1 MKIIFILLMIIF
13 LTGCESKPDNQQF
26 TITIGNPTAEKVL
39 TTNPEAN
46 IFMYSDTIFNAGVPW
61 VDELELTKD
70 KYITE
75 IIQQSDDG
83 GNFMNGTG
91 NKLKIGTKIFNV
103 KERGD
108 VMIAE
113 TEDGDIRFYNLVEG

>member
-1 MKIIFILLMIIF
+1 LKR
-13 LTGCESKPDNQQF
+13 
-26 TITIGNPTAEKVL
+26 V
-39 TTNPEAN
+39 PEAN

-75 IIQQSDDG
+75 IIQQSDVG
-83 GNFMNGTG
+83 GNFVNGTA
-91 NKLKIGTKIFNV
+91 NKLKVGTKIFNV

-113 TEDGDIRFYNLVEG
+113 SEDGDIRIYELVEE

>member
-1 MKIIFILLMIIF
+1 LKR
-13 LTGCESKPDNQQF
+13 D
-26 TITIGNPTAEKVL
+26 
-39 TTNPEAN
+39 PEAN

-61 VDELELTKD
+61 VDELSLTKD

-75 IIQQSDDG
+75 IIQQSENG
-83 GNFMNGTG
+83 GKFVNGTG
-91 NKLKIGTKIFNV
+91 NKLIIGTKIFNV

-113 TEDGDIRFYNLVEG
+113 TEAGDIRFYNLVEG